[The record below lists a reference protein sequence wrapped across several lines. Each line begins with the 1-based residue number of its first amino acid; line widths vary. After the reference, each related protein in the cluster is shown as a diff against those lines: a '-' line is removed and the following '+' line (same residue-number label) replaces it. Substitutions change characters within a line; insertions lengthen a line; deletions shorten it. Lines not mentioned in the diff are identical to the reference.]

1 MVISESQSPDLPFTY
16 LLVAGAFVYGGQREH
31 LKGVGSLLI
40 QCGFSGS
47 TSDGQDCQQVPL
59 LIETSFFF

>member
-47 TSDGQDCQQVPL
+47 TSMVRIASRCLCSLRL
-59 LIETSFFF
+59 LFF

>member
-40 QCGFSGS
+40 KCGFSGS
-47 TSDGQDCQQVPL
+47 TSDGQDC
-59 LIETSFFF
+59 